1 MTEVSKTGRKLVVV
15 SGYYGFNNLGD
26 EAILEE
32 LISELKTLVAQED
45 IVVLSQDPNATAS
58 LYGVKAI
65 NRWQISKIA
74 GLLGQT
80 KLFISGGGGLFQDT
94 GSVKSVI
101 YYGGL
106 INIARMAGAK
116 VMVYAQGLG
125 PLKAQLS
132 KILTRQTF
140 KLVNAIAVR
149 DPGSQKML
157 RDWQIDATLT
167 GDPVW
172 LLTPGKL
179 PQTIAGDLEKAKE
192 HGKLLALSLRSGG
205 GFDREHIACLAET
218 LIKTIEEPCTV
229 MLLPLQKNQDTEPLA
244 YFEECYKKLG
254 GKTLAPDTSLLA
266 RPSQWLALI
275 GAADLLIGMRLH
287 SLIMA
292 LSAQVPVIGIA
303 YDPKVKAVMEE
314 FNQPILPYQS
324 KGAADCAPIWQD
336 TIAQTLANL
345 QPVKLGIASTL
356 TGVKSGACQ
365 NQAIIAKMLAQ

>member
-32 LISELKTLVAQED
+32 LVSELKALVAKED
-45 IVVLSQDPNATAS
+45 IVVLSQDPDTTAR
-58 LYGVKAI
+58 LYGVSAI
-65 NRWQISKIA
+65 NRWQIGKIT
-74 GLLGQT
+74 GLLGKT
-80 KLFISGGGGLFQDT
+80 RLFISGGGGLFQDT
-94 GSVKSVI
+94 GSIKSVI

-140 KLVNAIAVR
+140 KRVSAIAVR
-149 DPGSQKML
+149 DQGSQTML
-157 RDWQIDATLT
+157 KDWHINSTLT

-172 LLTPGKL
+172 LLTPGDL
-179 PQTIAGDLEKAKE
+179 PQSIRIELNTAKE
-192 HGKLLALSLRSGG
+192 QGKLLALSLRAGG
-205 GFDREHIACLAET
+205 GFDSEHIACLAKT
-218 LIKTIEEPCTV
+218 LINTINEPCTV

-244 YFEECYKKLG
+244 YFKECYQKLG
-254 GKTLAPDTSLLA
+254 GKTLEPETSLLA
-266 RPSQWLALI
+266 LPSQWLALL
-275 GAADLLIGMRLH
+275 GACDLLIGMRLH

-292 LSAQVPVIGIA
+292 LSAEVPVIGIA

-314 FNQPILPYQS
+314 FNQPTLPYQS
-324 KGAADCAPIWQD
+324 INATDCAPIWQT

-345 QPVKLGIASTL
+345 QPGQLAIGKTL
-356 TGVKSGACQ
+356 TKVKSGACQ

>member
-32 LISELKTLVAQED
+32 LVSELKTLVALED
-45 IVVLSQDPNATAS
+45 IVVLSQDPNATAN

-74 GLLGQT
+74 GLMGQT

-94 GSVKSVI
+94 GSIKSVI

-140 KLVNAIAVR
+140 RRVSTIAVR

-157 RDWQIDATLT
+157 RDWQIDSTLT

-172 LLTPGKL
+172 LLTPGRL
-179 PQTIAGDLEKAKE
+179 PEAIVKDLDRAKE
-192 HGKLLALSLRSGG
+192 QGKLLALSLRAGG
-205 GFDREHIACLAET
+205 GFDSEHIACLAET
-218 LIKTIEEPCTV
+218 LIKTIKEPCTV

-244 YFEECYKKLG
+244 YFRECYQKLG
-254 GKTLAPDTSLLA
+254 GKTLEPDTSLLA
-266 RPSQWLALI
+266 RPSQWLALL

-292 LSAQVPVIGIA
+292 LSAEVPVIGIA

-324 KGAADCAPIWQD
+324 INAADCAPIWQD
-336 TIAQTLANL
+336 TIAQTMANL
-345 QPVKLGIASTL
+345 QPVKLGIANTL